1 MSEPELGSVWRT
13 RSSVFCPASGRQEH
27 KQWLQFRMELTRLT
41 SPQQQQ
47 VEQEGEGEVAH
58 YRAAFDCFDRGGSGR
73 MAARELQDA
82 LRRAGQNPTE
92 SEVQD
97 MTNRVDDGQ

>member
-1 MSEPELGSVWRT
+1 MFR
-13 RSSVFCPASGRQEH
+13 PASGRQEH
-27 KQWLQFRMELTRLT
+27 KQWLQFRMELTQLT
-41 SPQQQQ
+41 SPQQLQ
-47 VEQEGEGEVAH
+47 VEEGEDREGEREVAH